1 MIVKIDKS
9 FKKDT
14 DKIQDLKLLIRIA
27 KCILSIQNASDT
39 SEINHLKKIKT
50 DKNHFRIKIGDYR
63 LGVIINGSE
72 VQFIRCINRKD
83 IYKYFPKK

>member
-14 DKIQDLKLLIRIA
+14 DKIQDQKLLKRIA
-27 KCILSIQNASDT
+27 ECIVNTQNASDT
-39 SEINHLKKIKT
+39 SQIINLRKLKT
-50 DKNHFRIKIGDYR
+50 DKNHFRIKVGDYR
-63 LGVIINGSE
+63 LGVIITESVVE
-72 VQFIRCINRKD
+72 FIRCLNRKD